1 MKIQRQVQGYFSVFI
16 EMNHLNLKYQWFI
29 PKYGAIKN
37 LSLWQTQFLC
47 LMILNYIVCASFK
60 SF

>member
-16 EMNHLNLKYQWFI
+16 EMNHLNLKYQRFI

-37 LSLWQTQFLC
+37 LSLWQR
-47 LMILNYIVCASFK
+47 LNSFV
-60 SF
+60 